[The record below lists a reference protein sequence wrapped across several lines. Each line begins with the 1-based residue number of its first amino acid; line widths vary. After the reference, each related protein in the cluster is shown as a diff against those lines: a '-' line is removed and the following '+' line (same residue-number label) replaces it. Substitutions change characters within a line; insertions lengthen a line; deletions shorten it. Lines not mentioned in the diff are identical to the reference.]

1 MSSRFRF
8 PVRVNHLRKFRRP
21 LVLVLLVCWSILLG
35 WGLAQAQTP
44 SANPS
49 AAPSAPAAPYTPPVG
64 TVDPVPERYQL
75 GQELYLENCATC
87 HVGLPPAVM
96 PSQTWAQILP
106 DSQHYGVQVNA
117 LTEPSLQ
124 LVWSY
129 VSNYS
134 RPILP
139 NEQVPYRLRQSR
151 YFKALHP
158 KVEFPQPITV
168 QSCVTCHPAAAQ
180 FNYRSLTPEWQQS
193 P

>member
-1 MSSRFRF
+1 MSF
-8 PVRVNHLRKFRRP
+8 PIKLPIWASHLRRFRRP
-21 LVLVLLVCWSILLG
+21 LVLLLLVLWSFLLG
-35 WGLAQAQTP
+35 WGWAQAQTP
-44 SANPS
+44 SA
-49 AAPSAPAAPYTPPVG
+49 PATAYTPPVG
-64 TVDPVPERYQL
+64 TVDAVPARYQL

-96 PSQTWAQILP
+96 PSQTWVQILP
-106 DSQHYGVQVNA
+106 DANHYGVQITA

-124 LVWSY
+124 FVWSY

-134 RPILP
+134 RPMLS

-151 YFKALHP
+151 FFKALHP
-158 KVEFPQPITV
+158 KVEFSQPINV